1 MSKAIDFLA
10 TRRTAIAGTLTD
22 IISGIAIVAFTFT
35 AAAYLG
41 AL

>member
-1 MSKAIDFLA
+1 MLDYLASRRAAIE
-10 TRRTAIAGTLTD
+10 GTLTD